1 MNIFLKIIMLLI
13 VTLGSVHAEVTH
25 RISGTI
31 NVTKVAEDDAVT
43 IRCVLM
49 EKKGGSR
56 FRYFEKKVNVVL
68 NPKGMS
74 TWELNW
80 KDKDEKYE
88 RYSCKAYCD
97 GCSGDT
103 QYASIGSF

>member
-1 MNIFLKIIMLLI
+1 MLLI

-56 FRYFEKKVNVVL
+56 FRYFEKKVKCRFK
-68 NPKGMS
+68 PKGYVDVG
-74 TWELNW
+74 T
-80 KDKDEKYE
+80 
-88 RYSCKAYCD
+88 
-97 GCSGDT
+97 
-103 QYASIGSF
+103 